1 VVAVGIVLV
10 VDKSMAVVEV
20 SPIGGGVCGGVGAI
34 VDSMA
39 SLGSGG

>member
-1 VVAVGIVLV
+1 VVVVGTALV
-10 VDKSMAVVEV
+10 GDKSTVAVEV
-20 SPIGGGVCGGVGAI
+20 SPIGGSVCGGVGAI

>member
-10 VDKSMAVVEV
+10 VDRSVAAVEV
-20 SPIGGGVCGGVGAI
+20 SLIGGSVCGGVGAI
-34 VDSMA
+34 VGSMA

>member
-1 VVAVGIVLV
+1 VVETVPVVDRLV
-10 VDKSMAVVEV
+10 VVVEV

>member
-1 VVAVGIVLV
+1 VVEVGTAPLV
-10 VDKSMAVVEV
+10 GRSVVVVEV
-20 SPIGGGVCGGVGAI
+20 SPISGGVCGGVGAI